1 MPNIGGKRPG
11 AGRKPG
17 SANRKTREI
26 ADSAAEAGI
35 TPLEWMLS
43 VIRDEKADVKRRDEM
58 AKAAAPFMHPRL
70 TAVEPHGMENE
81 PKPRGYDVR
90 ITYVDGGPDPDRPT
104 EFPKALV
111 LE

>member
-26 ADSAAEAGI
+26 ADTAAKAGI

-43 VIRDEKADVKRRDEM
+43 VIRDEKADVKASGRNGEGSCSFY
-58 AKAAAPFMHPRL
+58 ASAAFS
-70 TAVEPHGMENE
+70 G
-81 PKPRGYDVR
+81 
-90 ITYVDGGPDPDRPT
+90 
-104 EFPKALV
+104 
-111 LE
+111 